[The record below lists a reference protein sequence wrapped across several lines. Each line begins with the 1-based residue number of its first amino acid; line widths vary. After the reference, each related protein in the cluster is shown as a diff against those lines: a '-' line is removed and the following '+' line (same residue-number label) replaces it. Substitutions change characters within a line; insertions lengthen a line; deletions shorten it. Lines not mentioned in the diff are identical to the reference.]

1 MTFALKGQG
10 GILTLIRRHNPMIPK
25 LISISGPLEGTI
37 FSITD
42 ADVTIGRGPSNSICI
57 ADPLLS
63 RQHCRITREGS
74 VFNLHDL
81 GSFNGTFVNGVPIK
95 NQAIAHRDLI
105 KTGDSI
111 LLFICHEESESESGP
126 GSGADPGRVRFADDD
141 PAMQSTIFLRR
152 EDSLYFNPLKGQT
165 DLPPTART
173 ARNFRALLQIG
184 LEINA
189 IRDLETLQRRLL
201 ELIFTVTPAERGAI
215 LLVDSGAEDFA
226 SVFGLHRSGRP
237 EKSVS
242 VSRSIAQRAMREGMG
257 VLSAGVADDSSLQ
270 SAQAVAAQSALAAP
284 LITSAEVFGVV
295 YLEMTGPSAG
305 FDSDHLQLVTAI
317 SNLAAVALDTARY
330 VERLSNETK
339 RLQDELNFDRAM
351 IGESAPMKEV
361 RAFIAKVAPTDST
374 VLIRGESGT
383 GKEMVARAIHLNSP
397 RAKLPF
403 IAINCAV
410 LPENLIES
418 ELFGH
423 EKGAF
428 TGAIAQKKGKFELAE
443 GGTVFLDEIGEL
455 APRLQAKLL
464 RVLQENEFERVGGL
478 RPIKLNARLIA
489 ATNKDLEAA
498 IQSREFREDLFFRL
512 NVLTLTMPPLRLR
525 REDIPLLADYFV
537 TKYAAKCQRR
547 IKGVTAA
554 ARSCLERY
562 DWPGNV
568 RELES
573 AIQRAVVMSATEFIM
588 PEDLPDDA
596 LESEATDADAPATPA
611 PDDQKIITAVIAA
624 TPKYHDAV
632 KEAKKAIII
641 NAIEQ
646 ASGNYVEAAKLL
658 GLHPNNLYRLIRN
671 LNLKSRLKK

>member
-1 MTFALKGQG
+1 
-10 GILTLIRRHNPMIPK
+10 MIPK
-25 LISISGPLEGTI
+25 LISISGPLEGTT

-63 RQHCRITREGS
+63 RQHCRITREED

-95 NQAIAHRDLI
+95 TQAIAHRDLV
-105 KTGDSI
+105 KAGDSI
-111 LLFICHEESESESGP
+111 LLFICHEESETDYS
-126 GSGADPGRVRFADDD
+126 RVRFAEDD
-141 PAMQSTIFLRR
+141 PAMQSTIFLRS
-152 EDSLYFNPLKGQT
+152 EDSLYFNALKGKT
-165 DLPPTART
+165 DLPQTART
-173 ARNFRALLQIG
+173 ARDFRALLQIG
-184 LEINA
+184 LEISA

-215 LLVDSGAEDFA
+215 LLADSGAEDFD
-226 SVFGLHRSGRP
+226 SVFGLHRSGRRENP
-237 EKSVS
+237 VS
-242 VSRSIAQRAMREGMG
+242 VSRSIARRVMREGVG
-257 VLSAGVADDSSLQ
+257 ILSSGVADDASLQ
-270 SAQAVAAQSALAAP
+270 SAQAVGATAMAAP

-295 YLEMTGPSAG
+295 YLEMTDPSAG

-330 VERLSNETK
+330 VERLNNETK

-351 IGESAPMKEV
+351 IAESEPMKEV

-397 RAKLPF
+397 RAKSAF
-403 IAINCAV
+403 IAINCAA

-428 TGAIAQKKGKFELAE
+428 TGAITQKKGKFELAD

-455 APRLQAKLL
+455 EPKLQAKLL

-512 NVLTLTMPPLRLR
+512 NVLTLTLPPLRLR

-537 TKYAAKCQRR
+537 SKYAAKCQRR

-588 PEDLPDDA
+588 PEDLPDDV
-596 LESEATDADAPATPA
+596 LESEAADADAPATPA
-611 PDDQKIITAVIAA
+611 PEDQDVIPAVVAP

-671 LNLKSRLKK
+671 LNLKSRLKKQT

>member
-1 MTFALKGQG
+1 
-10 GILTLIRRHNPMIPK
+10 MIPK
-25 LISISGPLEGTI
+25 LISISGPVEGTI

-63 RQHCRITREGS
+63 RQHCRITKEGE
-74 VFNLHDL
+74 VFSLHDL
-81 GSFNGTFVNGVPIK
+81 GSFNGTFVNGIPIK
-95 NQAIAHRDLI
+95 KQAIAHRDLI
-105 KTGDSI
+105 KTGASI
-111 LLFICHEESESESGP
+111 LLFICHEESESESE
-126 GSGADPGRVRFADDD
+126 SDSDPDRVRFSEDD

-152 EDSLYFNPLKGQT
+152 EDSLYFNALKGQT

-173 ARNFRALLQIG
+173 ARNFHALLQIG

-189 IRDLETLQRRLL
+189 IRDLEALQQRLL

-215 LLVDSGAEDFA
+215 LLAESGAEDFA
-226 SVFGLHRSGRP
+226 SVFGLHRSGRR

-242 VSRSIAQRAMREGMG
+242 VSRSIAQRVMREGVG
-257 VLSAGVADDSSLQ
+257 VLSAGGADDASPQ
-270 SAQAVAAQSALAAP
+270 SAHGPGAQSALAAP
-284 LITSAEVFGVV
+284 LTTSVEVFGVV

-330 VERLSNETK
+330 VERLNNETK
-339 RLQDELNFDRAM
+339 RLQDELNFDRVM
-351 IGESAPMKEV
+351 IAESAPMKEV
-361 RAFIAKVAPTDST
+361 RGFIAKVAPTDST

-397 RAKLPF
+397 RAKNAF

-423 EKGAF
+423 EKGSF
-428 TGAIAQKKGKFELAE
+428 TGAIAQKKGKFELAD

-455 APRLQAKLL
+455 APKLQAKLL

-478 RPIKLNARLIA
+478 RPIKLNARLIT

-512 NVLTLTMPPLRLR
+512 NVLTLTIPPL
-525 REDIPLLADYFV
+525 
-537 TKYAAKCQRR
+537 
-547 IKGVTAA
+547 
-554 ARSCLERY
+554 
-562 DWPGNV
+562 
-568 RELES
+568 
-573 AIQRAVVMSATEFIM
+573 
-588 PEDLPDDA
+588 
-596 LESEATDADAPATPA
+596 
-611 PDDQKIITAVIAA
+611 
-624 TPKYHDAV
+624 
-632 KEAKKAIII
+632 
-641 NAIEQ
+641 
-646 ASGNYVEAAKLL
+646 
-658 GLHPNNLYRLIRN
+658 
-671 LNLKSRLKK
+671 

>member
-1 MTFALKGQG
+1 
-10 GILTLIRRHNPMIPK
+10 MIPK
-25 LISISGPLEGTI
+25 LISISGPLEGKV
-37 FSITD
+37 FPITG

-63 RQHCRITREGS
+63 RQHCRITREGEA
-74 VFNLHDL
+74 FNLYDL
-81 GSFNGTFVNGVPIK
+81 GSFNGTYVNGVPIK
-95 NQAIAHRDLI
+95 KQAIAHGDLL
-105 KTGDSI
+105 KTGASV
-111 LLFICHEESESESGP
+111 LLFSCHEESDS
-126 GSGADPGRVRFADDD
+126 DPSHVRFAEDD
-141 PAMQSTIFLRR
+141 PAMQSTIYLRS
-152 EDSLYFNPLKGQT
+152 EDSLYFNAMKGQA
-165 DLPPTART
+165 DLPPTARM

-215 LLVDSGAEDFA
+215 LLADSGAEDFS
-226 SVFGLHRSGRP
+226 SVFGLHRSGRQ

-242 VSRSIAQRAMREGMG
+242 VSRSIAQRVMREGVG
-257 VLSAGVADDSSLQ
+257 ILSANLAGDASIQISVPGGV
-270 SAQAVAAQSALAAP
+270 QSALAAP
-284 LITSAEVFGVV
+284 LTTSLEVFGVV
-295 YLEMTGPSAG
+295 YLEMADLTAD

-330 VERLSNETK
+330 VERLNNETK
-339 RLQDELNFDRAM
+339 RLQDELNFDRTM
-351 IGESAPMKEV
+351 IAESPPMKEV

-374 VLIRGESGT
+374 VLVRGESGT

-397 RAKLPF
+397 QAKNVF

-428 TGAIAQKKGKFELAE
+428 TGAIAQKKGKFELAD

-464 RVLQENEFERVGGL
+464 RVIQEREFERVGGL
-478 RPIKLNARLIA
+478 RPIKFNARLIA

-512 NVLTLTMPPLRLR
+512 KVLTLTIPPLRQR
-525 REDIPLLADYFV
+525 REDIPLLIEYFV
-537 TKYAAKCQRR
+537 TKYAARCQRR

-554 ARSCLERY
+554 ARSYLERY

-573 AIQRAVVMSATEFIM
+573 AIQRAVVMSATEFIT
-588 PEDLPDDA
+588 PEDLPDDV
-596 LESEATDADAPATPA
+596 LESEAADAGAPAAEDRPEDLKA
-611 PDDQKIITAVIAA
+611 ITAVIAH
-624 TPKYHDAV
+624 TPKYHDAI
-632 KEAKKAIII
+632 KEAKKQVII

-658 GLHPNNLYRLIRN
+658 GLHPNNLHRLIRN
-671 LNLKSRLKK
+671 LNLKSRLKKQPRSDPPNAPNDL

>member
-1 MTFALKGQG
+1 
-10 GILTLIRRHNPMIPK
+10 MIPK

-63 RQHCRITREGS
+63 RQHCRITREGE
-74 VFNLHDL
+74 VFNLQDL
-81 GSFNGTFVNGVPIK
+81 GSFNGTFVNGVPVK
-95 NQAIAHRDLI
+95 EQAIAHRDLI

-111 LLFICHEESESESGP
+111 LLFICHEESVLD
-126 GSGADPGRVRFADDD
+126 SGADPGRVRFAEDD

-152 EDSLYFNPLKGQT
+152 EDSLYFNALKGQT

-215 LLVDSGAEDFA
+215 LLADSGAEDFA
-226 SVFGLHRSGRP
+226 SVFGLHRSGRQ

-242 VSRSIAQRAMREGMG
+242 VSRSIARRVMSEGVG
-257 VLSAGVADDSSLQ
+257 VLSAGAADDASLQ
-270 SAQAVAAQSALAAP
+270 SAQAMAAP

-295 YLEMTGPSAG
+295 YLEMTGPSSG

-361 RAFIAKVAPTDST
+361 RAFIAKVAPTEST

-397 RAKLPF
+397 RAKCPF
-403 IAINCAV
+403 IAINCAA

-428 TGAIAQKKGKFELAE
+428 TGAIAQKKGKFELAD

-455 APRLQAKLL
+455 APKLQVKLL

-512 NVLTLTMPPLRLR
+512 NVLTMTMPPLRLR

-573 AIQRAVVMSATEFIM
+573 AVQRAVVMAATEFIT
-588 PEDLPDDA
+588 PEDLPDDV
-596 LESEATDADAPATPA
+596 LESEAADAGAPETPA
-611 PDDQKIITAVIAA
+611 PDNQKAITAVIAP

-632 KEAKKAIII
+632 REAKKQVII

-646 ASGNYVEAAKLL
+646 ASGNYVEAARLL

>member
-1 MTFALKGQG
+1 
-10 GILTLIRRHNPMIPK
+10 MIPR
-25 LISISGPLEGTI
+25 LISISGPLEGTV

-63 RQHCRITREGS
+63 RQHCRITREGELFS
-74 VFNLHDL
+74 LLDL

-95 NQAIAHRDLI
+95 KQAIAHGDLI
-105 KTGDSI
+105 KTGGSI
-111 LLFICHEESESESGP
+111 LLFICHEESDSDSGSES
-126 GSGADPGRVRFADDD
+126 GRVRFAEDD

-152 EDSLYFNPLKGQT
+152 EDSLYFNALKGQT
-165 DLPPTART
+165 DLPPSARA

-215 LLVDSGAEDFA
+215 LLADSGVEDFD
-226 SVFGLHRSGRP
+226 SVFGLHRSGRE

-242 VSRSIAQRAMREGMG
+242 VSRSIAQRVMREGVG
-257 VLSAGVADDSSLQ
+257 VLSSGVAGDASIQ
-270 SAQAVAAQSALAAP
+270 SAGQGAQGSGAPSALAAP
-284 LITSAEVFGVV
+284 LTTSVEVFGVV
-295 YLEMTGPSAG
+295 YLEMTDAAAG
-305 FDSDHLQLVTAI
+305 FDSDHLELVTAI

-330 VERLSNETK
+330 VERLNNETR

-397 RAKLPF
+397 RAKGKF

-455 APRLQAKLL
+455 APKLQAKLL

-512 NVLTLTMPPLRLR
+512 NVLTLTIPPLRLR

-537 TKYAAKCQRR
+537 TKYAATCQRR

-554 ARSCLERY
+554 ARSCLGRY

-573 AIQRAVVMSATEFIM
+573 AIQRAVVMSATEFIT
-588 PEDLPDDA
+588 PEDLPDDVI
-596 LESEATDADAPATPA
+596 ESEAADDDSSAPDGQSNGGPNDRKVDRKAPAAVRA
-611 PDDQKIITAVIAA
+611 P
-624 TPKYHDAV
+624 TPKYHDAI
-632 KEAKKAIII
+632 KEAKKQLII

-646 ASGNYVEAAKLL
+646 ASGNHVEAARML

-671 LNLKSRLKK
+671 LNLKSRLKKQP

>member
-1 MTFALKGQG
+1 
-10 GILTLIRRHNPMIPK
+10 MIPK
-25 LISISGPLEGTI
+25 LISISGPMEGTT
-37 FSITD
+37 FSVTD

-63 RQHCRITREGS
+63 RQHCRITRQGDA
-74 VFNLHDL
+74 FNLHDL

-95 NQAIAHRDLI
+95 TQAIAHRDLV
-105 KTGDSI
+105 KAGDSI
-111 LLFICHEESESESGP
+111 LLFIRHEESETDYS
-126 GSGADPGRVRFADDD
+126 RVRFAEDD
-141 PAMQSTIFLRR
+141 PAMQSTIFLRS
-152 EDSLYFNPLKGQT
+152 EDSLYFNALKGKT
-165 DLPPTART
+165 DLPQTART
-173 ARNFRALLQIG
+173 ARDFRALLQIG
-184 LEINA
+184 LEISA

-215 LLVDSGAEDFA
+215 LLADSGAEDFS
-226 SVFGLHRSGRP
+226 SVFGLHRSGRR
-237 EKSVS
+237 EESVS
-242 VSRSIAQRAMREGMG
+242 VSRSIAQRVMREGVG
-257 VLSAGVADDSSLQ
+257 VLSAGVSDDASLQ
-270 SAQAVAAQSALAAP
+270 SAQAAGATAVAAP
-284 LITSAEVFGVV
+284 LITSAGVFGVV

-330 VERLSNETK
+330 VERLNNETK

-351 IGESAPMKEV
+351 IGESPPMKEV

-397 RAKLPF
+397 RANSAF

-428 TGAIAQKKGKFELAE
+428 TGAIAQKKGKFELTE

-525 REDIPLLADYFV
+525 RDDIPLLTDYFV
-537 TKYAAKCQRR
+537 TKYAARCQRR
-547 IKGVTAA
+547 IKGVTVA
-554 ARSCLERY
+554 ARSYLERY

-573 AIQRAVVMSATEFIM
+573 AIQRAVVMSATEFIT
-588 PEDLPDDA
+588 PEDLPDDV
-596 LESEATDADAPATPA
+596 LESEATDAGAPATENRPEELKA
-611 PDDQKIITAVIAA
+611 ITAVITP
-624 TPKYHDAV
+624 TPKYHDAI
-632 KEAKKAIII
+632 KEAKKQVII

-646 ASGNYVEAAKLL
+646 ASGNHVEAAKLL
-658 GLHPNNLYRLIRN
+658 
-671 LNLKSRLKK
+671 

>member
-1 MTFALKGQG
+1 
-10 GILTLIRRHNPMIPK
+10 MIPK

-63 RQHCRITREGS
+63 RQHCRITREGE
-74 VFNLHDL
+74 VFNLQDL

-95 NQAIAHRDLI
+95 EQAIAHRDLI

-111 LLFICHEESESESGP
+111 LLFICNEEPDSGP
-126 GSGADPGRVRFADDD
+126 DPGRVRFAEGD

-152 EDSLYFNPLKGQT
+152 EDSLYFNALKGQT
-165 DLPPTART
+165 DLPPTARM

-215 LLVDSGAEDFA
+215 LLADSGAEDFA
-226 SVFGLHRSGRP
+226 SVFGLHRSGRQ

-242 VSRSIAQRAMREGMG
+242 VSRSIARRVMREGLG
-257 VLSAGVADDSSLQ
+257 VLSAGVAEDASPQ
-270 SAQAVAAQSALAAP
+270 SAQAVGAQSALAAP

-295 YLEMTGPSAG
+295 YLEMNGPSSG

-361 RAFIAKVAPTDST
+361 RGFIAKVAPTEST

-383 GKEMVARAIHLNSP
+383 GKQMVARAIHLNSP
-397 RAKLPF
+397 RAKFPF
-403 IAINCAV
+403 IAINCAA

-455 APRLQAKLL
+455 APKLQVKLL

-512 NVLTLTMPPLRLR
+512 NVLTLTMPPLRIR

-554 ARSCLERY
+554 ARSCLGRY

-573 AIQRAVVMSATEFIM
+573 AVQRAVVMAATEFIT
-588 PEDLPDDA
+588 PEDLPDDV
-596 LESEATDADAPATPA
+596 LESETTDAGAPA
-611 PDDQKIITAVIAA
+611 PDDQQVLTAVIAP

-632 KEAKKAIII
+632 REAKKQVII

-646 ASGNYVEAAKLL
+646 ASGNYVEAARLL

-671 LNLKSRLKK
+671 LNLKSRLKKQT